1 MIALPSR
8 SSRPHPF
15 IRMAAATGTLR
26 RQVVSWAAGGL
37 ALAALATAALAE
49 SHSAGTTE
57 TGEKII
63 VAHAFSDLGGIKY
76 PADFEHLDYVNPD
89 APKGGE
95 MATWA
100 RGTFDSMNPYTRK
113 GRAHGFATYPY
124 ERLMTSTAD
133 DAYASYCLL
142 CETLEYPESQDW
154 VIFNLRPE
162 AKFSDGTPVTAEDV
176 AFTHNL
182 FITQGLPSF
191 AQAVSKL
198 IPRVEVL
205 GPHRVKFYFGEGVPR
220 KGLIS
225 QAGATLVF
233 QKKWFEETG
242 ARLDE
247 SRLTQPPGSGPY
259 VVADVEVNRRIVLK
273 RNPDYW
279 GKDLPINIGQN
290 NFDTLRVEFF
300 ADSNAALEGFKAG
313 EYTFRVE
320 TSSLTWATQY
330 DFPAIA
336 NGTIVRT
343 ELPDG
348 NLPVAT
354 GMVFNLRRD
363 IFKDRR
369 VRLALGLMY
378 NFTWT
383 NETLQYGLFDQRESF
398 WQNSELQARGLPEGR
413 ELEYLE
419 MVRDKVD
426 PAIFDEPAFLPHTS
440 GPRQLDRKNLR
451 RASALLDEA
460 GWLVGDDG
468 LRRKDGK
475 VLKVEFLESNPSFDR
490 ILVPYVENLKRLG
503 VDAVYN
509 RVDDAQYT
517 KRNRDGEFDMIYD
530 FYRNG
535 LEEALGIGQRFGCE
549 DHLNSVFNPAAYCS
563 EAVDLLIDQLVEA
576 KTLEDM
582 QAGVRA
588 IDRILRWE
596 YFMVPTWY
604 KPNHWVAYYDMY
616 EHPENLPPYDLG
628 YLSFWWQNAEKA
640 EALRASGAL

>member
-1 MIALPSR
+1 MTA
-8 SSRPHPF
+8 SRPRP
-15 IRMAAATGTLR
+15 ATKARALDPGESLR
-26 RQVVSWAAGGL
+26 KQAMFWGAGLIG
-37 ALAALATAALAE
+37 LAALATAAFGE
-49 SHSAGTTE
+49 SHAASD
-57 TGEKII
+57 EKII
-63 VAHAFSDLGGIKY
+63 TAHAYSDLGGIKY
-76 PADFEHLDYVNPD
+76 PADFKHLDYVNPD

-95 MATWA
+95 MSTWA

-113 GRAHGFATYPY
+113 GRAHTFSTFPY

-133 DAYASYCLL
+133 DAYAAYCLL
-142 CETLEYPESQDW
+142 CETIEYPESKDW

-191 AQAVSKL
+191 AQAVSEL
-198 IPRVEVL
+198 IPEVEVL
-205 GPHRVKFYFGEGVPR
+205 DPHRVKFHFGKDVPR

-225 QAGATLVF
+225 QAGATVVF
-233 QKKWFEETG
+233 QKKWFEDTG

-247 SRLTQPPGSGPY
+247 SRLTQSPGSGAY
-259 VVADVEVNRRIVLK
+259 VVDEVEVNRRIVLK
-273 RNPDYW
+273 RDPNWW
-279 GKDLPINIGQN
+279 GKDLPINIGTN

-320 TSSLTWATQY
+320 SSSLTWATQY
-330 DFPAIA
+330 EFPGIE
-336 NGTIVRT
+336 NGNIVKT

-354 GMVFNLRRD
+354 GMVFNLRQPK
-363 IFKDRR
+363 FQDRR
-369 VRLALGLMY
+369 VRLALGMMY

-398 WQNSELQARGLPEGR
+398 WQNSDLQAKGVAAGR
-413 ELEYLE
+413 ELDYLN
-419 MVRDKVD
+419 MVKDKID
-426 PAIFDEPAFLPHTS
+426 PKILTEPALMPHES
-440 GPRQLDRKNLR
+440 GKRQLDRGNLR
-451 RASALLDEA
+451 RASALLEEA

-468 LRRKDGK
+468 IRRKDGK

-517 KRNRDGEFDMIYD
+517 ARNRDGDFDMIYD

-535 LEEALGIGQRFGCE
+535 LEEALGIGQRYGCD

-563 EAVDLLIDQLVEA
+563 EAVDALIDKLVEA
-576 KTLEDM
+576 DTLEDM
-582 QAGVRA
+582 QAAVRA

-596 YFMVPTWY
+596 YFIVPAWY
-604 KPNHWVAYYDMY
+604 KPSHWVAYYDMY
-616 EHPENLPPYDLG
+616 EHPETLPPYDLG
-628 YLSFWWQNAEKA
+628 NLGFWWYNAEKG